1 MELAAW
7 VIGFLVGLALL
18 QVLAYH
24 FLRDRFDTSPRTGLS
39 GRSGTLL
46 APTSD
51 PDTDPA
57 ETGCRCP
64 ACGTLNERQYTF
76 CRTCVG
82 RLAT

>member
-7 VIGFLVGLALL
+7 VIVFLVGLALL

-24 FLRDRFDTSPRTGLS
+24 FLRDRFDTSPRTGPS

-46 APTSD
+46 APTGDSD
-51 PDTDPA
+51 PNPDEA
-57 ETGCRCP
+57 GCRCP
-64 ACGTLNERQYTF
+64 ACGTLNKRQYTF